1 MRYVTIGFWENS
13 DGLFEP
19 FTVQTEEGNRDS
31 VTKVVMEMYPA
42 VAVHINNTQ
51 KRW

>member
-13 DGLFEP
+13 
-19 FTVQTEEGNRDS
+19 EEGNRDS